1 MMWTKVSK
9 CVNLCLPYDLT
20 EGILSIPFEFER
32 KQKITNTHRKQH
44 ANLNKTDKHIFTLK
58 ENKKHKH
65 TPSIKKT
72 TTEIKQKLII

>member
-1 MMWTKVSK
+1 L
-9 CVNLCLPYDLT
+9 NLKENKKL
-20 EGILSIPFEFER
+20 
-32 KQKITNTHRKQH
+32 QTHRKQH

-72 TTEIKQKLII
+72 TTEIKHKLII

>member
-1 MMWTKVSK
+1 MTWPKVSK
-9 CVNLCLPYDLT
+9 AFLLNLKENKKL
-20 EGILSIPFEFER
+20 
-32 KQKITNTHRKQH
+32 QTHRKQH

-72 TTEIKQKLII
+72 TTEIKHKLII